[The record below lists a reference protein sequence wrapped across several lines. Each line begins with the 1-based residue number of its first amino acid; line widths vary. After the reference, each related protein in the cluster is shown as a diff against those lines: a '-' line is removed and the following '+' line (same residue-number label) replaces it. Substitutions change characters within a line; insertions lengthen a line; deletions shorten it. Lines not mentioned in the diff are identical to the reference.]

1 MPRID
6 PHSYF
11 DPEQPRA
18 KHIRLRWQVDFTMQ
32 QITGDATLVFERPS
46 SSVTTFARRPKVK
59 NALLV
64 MLVIVTILVGGGPWT
79 VREAHSV
86 GPVIQVVE
94 ITGHRTRFDNA
105 NPAFVRYLLI
115 DPSNADPTID
125 GFAPIDPIAALM
137 LFIGGDGRLNLTL
150 TQQNT
155 GSTNFLARTRYHFAA
170 EGYVVALVDAA
181 SDFLAHEHD
190 DTTDANGLLHGS
202 GLRGHRL
209 PNRLHGDKYLQDL
222 AAVMND
228 LRGRYPNLSL
238 WAVGTSR
245 GTISAAVAA
254 ANVSPPPDGIVL
266 TSALTG
272 PSAVGDLRSV
282 DLESIKVPALIVT
295 NQDNACPVTKLEDS
309 KALKMRFMASPRVQ
323 VRTFDGG
330 SPPLSDPCEAL
341 SGHGFFGIEQK
352 VIEAVTKWIKRAEQ

>member
-1 MPRID
+1 M
-6 PHSYF
+6 
-11 DPEQPRA
+11 
-18 KHIRLRWQVDFTMQ
+18 
-32 QITGDATLVFERPS
+32 
-46 SSVTTFARRPKVK
+46 K
-59 NALLV
+59 NSLLV
-64 MLVIVTILVGGGPWT
+64 MVVVVTILVGGGPWAI
-79 VREAHSV
+79 REAHCA

-94 ITGHRTRFDNA
+94 INGHRTRFDNA

-115 DPSNADPTID
+115 DPSNADPTMD
-125 GFAPIDPIAALM
+125 GFAPIDPIAALT
-137 LFIGGDGRLNLTL
+137 LFIGGDGTLNLTL

-181 SDFLAHEHD
+181 SDFLAHNHD
-190 DTTDANGLLHGS
+190 DTTDANGFLHGS
-202 GLRGHRL
+202 ALRGHRL

-228 LRGRYPNLSL
+228 LRGRYPNLPL
-238 WAVGTSR
+238 WAVGTSQ

-295 NQDNACPVTKLEDS
+295 NQDNACPVTKPEDS
-309 KALKMRFMASPRVQ
+309 KALKMRFTSSPRVR
-323 VRTFDGG
+323 VRKFDGG
-330 SPPLSDPCEAL
+330 STSLSDPCESL